1 MKILKSHRK
10 QMEVLLDGDE
20 LAVIC
25 NCMAQAYHEI
35 DTADFQPKIGMDRDK
50 FRLILDEF
58 SELIPAPEC

>member
-1 MKILKSHRK
+1 
-10 QMEVLLDGDE
+10 MEVLLDGDE